1 MTAKRRGR
9 VIPEVLTDAEREALL
24 AQPGRRYPTGL
35 RNYCILR
42 LMLNAGLR
50 NSEVCGVRVGDLD
63 LTSGRLKVR
72 GKGRKQRIVWVG
84 EDDLEW
90 LGKWMERRATL
101 PDPRGRLFSTLKGGA
116 VSPRYLQQMVKRMVA
131 RAGIEKDIH
140 PHSLRHSF
148 ATDIYRKTKNLLI
161 TQKALGHASIST
173 TEIYMHLCDDEMEE
187 AMKSLREG

>member
-1 MTAKRRGR
+1 MTVKRRGR
-9 VIPEVLTDAEREALL
+9 TIPEVLTGDEQAALL

-42 LMLNAGLR
+42 MMLNAGLR
-50 NSEVCGVRVGDLD
+50 NSEVCDVRVGDLD

-90 LGKWMERRATL
+90 LGKWMERRSTL
-101 PDPRGRLFSTLKGGA
+101 PDPRGRLFSTLKGGP

-131 RAGIEKDIH
+131 RAGIEKEIH

-148 ATDIYRKTKNLLI
+148 ATDLYRKSKNLRI
-161 TQKALGHASIST
+161 TQKALGHASVAT
-173 TEIYMHLCDDEMEE
+173 TEIYTHIVDDEMEE
-187 AMKSLREG
+187 AMKSLRSR